1 MGINKIAVLYGGE
14 SSEREVSLESGQNI
28 YQAILELGYE
38 VNLIDYP
45 IEFNKEALFDYDYF
59 FIALHGEDGESG
71 NLQSFLDEQGV
82 AYSGSDADACY
93 KTWNKTRCK
102 EILNIHNIPTPKWVS
117 VSELSADSSNL
128 SSEKFRIFQPQS
140 TMFLKPE
147 EDGSSIDV
155 FKISN
160 TIDLRQAIHDCTNNK
175 RPFIFEECIDYK
187 ELTVP
192 VLNGR
197 CLPAIE
203 IITSE
208 TFYNYEAKYIRED
221 TQLISINYSIEEKK
235 ILESLCMMTFEAMGC
250 KGWARIDLL
259 QDSDGQFY
267 VLEINTVPGMTSH
280 SLFPSSAKSAGL
292 DYQSLV
298 NEIINDS

>member
-140 TMFLKPE
+140 TLFLKPE

-208 TFYNYEAKYIRED
+208 TFYNYEAKYIREE
-221 TQLISINYSIEEKK
+221 TQLISINYSIQEKK
-235 ILESLCMMTFEAMGC
+235 ILESLCMKTFDAMGC

-292 DYQSLV
+292 DYPSLI
-298 NEIINDS
+298 NEIINAI

>member
-45 IEFNKEALFDYDYF
+45 IEFNKEALLGYDYF

-140 TMFLKPE
+140 TLFLKPE

-160 TIDLRQAIHDCTNNK
+160 AIDLRQAINDCTNNK
-175 RPFIFEECIDYK
+175 RPFIFEECIDFK